1 MLQGFQ
7 YYLIKMKCLEFCKHL
22 SNCSVQNL
30 LCLLRASSPI
40 LGRDTQSCLQKRE
53 TLQVRK
59 GKGGVRH
66 SPSSRSPPARGAVGV
81 VCKKECAPC
90 SLSVDVLPLSL
101 IPPYVSCA
109 WTGDCSL
116 ITEMGPDN
124 GVYTWCRTG
133 NIGGERE

>member
-1 MLQGFQ
+1 M
-7 YYLIKMKCLEFCKHL
+7 
-22 SNCSVQNL
+22 
-30 LCLLRASSPI
+30 
-40 LGRDTQSCLQKRE
+40 
-53 TLQVRK
+53 
-59 GKGGVRH
+59 
-66 SPSSRSPPARGAVGV
+66 

-90 SLSVDVLPLSL
+90 SLSVGVLPLSL

-133 NIGGERE
+133 SIGGEREWIPSGVAIQVCAVSLQGQREGFDRS